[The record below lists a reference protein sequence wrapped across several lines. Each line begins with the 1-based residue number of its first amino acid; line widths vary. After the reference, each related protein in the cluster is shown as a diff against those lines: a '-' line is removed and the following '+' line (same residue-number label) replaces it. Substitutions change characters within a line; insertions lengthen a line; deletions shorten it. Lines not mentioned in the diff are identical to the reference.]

1 MPDMPPLDALW
12 DFDDPVA
19 TESRFRE
26 FLETCES
33 NDERAECMTQ
43 IARSLGL
50 QRKFDEAHEVLDSA
64 AALMSAG
71 SRAQVR
77 YMLERGRVI
86 NSGGG
91 RIASR
96 QVFHQAVE
104 AAKILGEDELT
115 ADAMHMLGIVEDGE
129 DSLNWNLKT
138 IQFCESSDDPKA
150 KKWLAS
156 LYNNT
161 GWSLFELKRL
171 DEALGL
177 FRKAH
182 TVRESRGQVREE
194 QIARWCIGRCLR
206 AMDRNDEAFEIQTQ
220 LFKEMGDSDQF
231 VCEELAEL
239 YALRIDFGSAAKYAR
254 IAFEKQGEDA
264 WFVANEPT
272 RLLRMKELADSN
284 VNG

>member
-1 MPDMPPLDALW
+1 MHDMSTLDALW
-12 DFDDPVA
+12 DFDDPA
-19 TESRFRE
+19 ASESRFRE

-71 SRAQVR
+71 SRAEVR

-104 AAKILGEDELT
+104 AAKILGDDGLT

-129 DSLNWNLKT
+129 DSLNWNLMT
-138 IQFCESSDDPKA
+138 IHFCESSADPKA
-150 KKWLAS
+150 QKWLAS

-161 GWSLFELKRL
+161 GWSLFELKRF
-171 DEALGL
+171 DEALDL
-177 FRKAH
+177 FQRARS
-182 TVRESRGQVREE
+182 VREFRGQVREE

-206 AMDRNDEAFEIQTQ
+206 AIEQFDEAFEAQKQ
-220 LFKEMGDSDQF
+220 LESEIGNQDHY

-239 YALRIDFGSAAKYAR
+239 YAHRNDFNSAAVHAR
-254 IAFEKQGEDA
+254 VAFEKLSADE
-264 WFVANEPT
+264 WFVENEAV
-272 RLLRMKELADSN
+272 RLERLRFLAEN
-284 VNG
+284 QN